1 MSNKQ
6 LLTHL
11 IDKSEELD
19 LLIIR
24 LSLLEQS
31 NRLYDHNPTIY
42 DIQINKEKYT
52 ESIKKIKS
60 MIELE
65 KNQAKPVINKRNPLS
80 DIPGGTT
87 LIITREDGS
96 VEKVRNI
103 KFPKKYIDAVLSNKL
118 NKIKSITDEKGN
130 YWGTSKPPTLA

>member
-31 NRLYDHNPTIY
+31 NRLYEHNPKIY

-87 LIITREDGS
+87 LIITRENGS

-103 KFPKKYIDAVLSNKL
+103 KFPKKYIDAVLTN
-118 NKIKSITDEKGN
+118 NPYKIKSITDGNGN
-130 YWGTSKPPTLA
+130 YWGTSKPSILA

>member
-24 LSLLEQS
+24 LSLLDQPDI
-31 NRLYDHNPTIY
+31 LDDHNPTIY
-42 DIQINKEKYT
+42 GIQINKEKYT

-96 VEKVRNI
+96 VERVSNI
-103 KFPKKYIDAVLSNKL
+103 KFPKKYIDAVLTN
-118 NKIKSITDEKGN
+118 NPYKIKSITDEKGN

>member
-24 LSLLEQS
+24 LSLLDQPDI
-31 NRLYDHNPTIY
+31 LDDHNPKIY
-42 DIQINKEKYT
+42 GIQINREKYT

-65 KNQAKPVINKRNPLS
+65 KNQAKPIINKRNPLS

-96 VEKVRNI
+96 VERVSNI
-103 KFPKKYIDAVLSNKL
+103 KFPQKYVKAVLSNKL
-118 NKIKSITDEKGN
+118 NKIKSITDERGH
-130 YWGTSKPPTLA
+130 YLAY